1 MARNPNLPP
10 SERRLARIRHVLARR
25 QKDLT
30 LVLSNIHDPH
40 NVSAI
45 YRSCDAFGV
54 HRVHLHYT
62 NTAFPTLGRK
72 SSGSARKWVETVRH
86 ENRDALAAALNDMGA
101 FVIAT
106 GFSDTARPLTDFDF
120 TKPTAIILG
129 NEHDG
134 VEDELKDIAH
144 AEAYIP
150 MMGMVQSLNV
160 SVAAAVTLFEAW
172 RQRNVAG
179 MYDTPSFSP
188 EELAALEAA
197 WCKR

>member
-10 SERRLARIRHVLARR
+10 SEQRLERIRSVLARR

-54 HRVHLHYT
+54 HSVHLHYT
-62 NTAFPTLGRK
+62 STAFPSLGRK
-72 SSGSARKWVETVRH
+72 SSGSARKWVETIRH
-86 ENRDALAAALNDMGA
+86 KGRDDLAAALHAMGA
-101 FVIAT
+101 TIIAT
-106 GFSDTARPLTDFDF
+106 SFSERARPVTDFDF
-120 TKPTAIILG
+120 TKPTAIIFG
-129 NEHDG
+129 NEHSG
-134 VEDELKDIAH
+134 VEDELKAIAH
-144 AEAYIP
+144 AEAFIP

-172 RQRNVAG
+172 RQRRAAG
-179 MYDTPSFSP
+179 MYDAPTLSP
-188 EELAALEAA
+188 DELAALESA
-197 WCKR
+197 WGRR